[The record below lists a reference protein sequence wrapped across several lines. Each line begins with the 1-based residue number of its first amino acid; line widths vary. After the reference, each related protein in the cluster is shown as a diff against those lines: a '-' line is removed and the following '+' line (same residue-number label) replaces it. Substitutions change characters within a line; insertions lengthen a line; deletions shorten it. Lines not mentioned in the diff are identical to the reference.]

1 MDKIFKPKTL
11 FPKLAGLKRKG
22 VWLKE
27 WRILTTYVEI
37 LYISI
42 LVPELIWMIIKL
54 PFCNIFKYD
63 IIIW

>member
-1 MDKIFKPKTL
+1 MDKVFKPKTL
-11 FPKLAGLKRKG
+11 FPQLAGLKRKG

-42 LVPELIWMIIKL
+42 SVPKLIWMIIKL
-54 PFCNIFKYD
+54 QFFNIFNM
-63 IIIW
+63 I